1 MNNNPDSSSSA
12 NTGQTFQEKHLEKA
26 IDHTTV
32 HDIAVKVETT
42 KGWFM
47 ITVKPKWSPQGAA
60 QFLSLVASGFYENV
74 AIFRVL
80 PGFVAQFG
88 INGNPKI
95 QKAYGTSIPDDPP
108 AHISNALGTMSFAA
122 HGPNTRSTQVFFN
135 TMNNA
140 RLDSMNFPNPLQLW
154 KRRVFK

>member
-1 MNNNPDSSSSA
+1 
-12 NTGQTFQEKHLEKA
+12 
-26 IDHTTV
+26 
-32 HDIAVKVETT
+32 
-42 KGWFM
+42 M

-60 QFLSLVASGFYENV
+60 QFLSLVASGFYENI

-95 QKAYGTSIPDDPP
+95 QKAYGSSIPDDPP
-108 AHISNALGTMSFAA
+108 AHVSNALGTLSFAA

-135 TMNNA
+135 TMDNA
-140 RLDSMNFPNPLQLW
+140 RLDAMNFQPFAVVEKKGLPIITSFFGGYGETVNQGRIFQEGNSYLKMNFPKLDYIIRMTVKDLAT
-154 KRRVFK
+154 